1 MVCPPMRQHLSITT
15 LRSSTLG
22 QIIEWAWSNLPGG
35 AQKMKPMDEQS
46 NDVIGSGVSD
56 VRSRSALMSECP
68 RKRWSPGW
76 RRLNSRALRGCG

>member
-56 VRSRSALMSECP
+56 V
-68 RKRWSPGW
+68 
-76 RRLNSRALRGCG
+76 